1 MDLLHLTNPN
11 ILIEIHRMK
20 EIMSLP
26 KTILKESIGSSV
38 YDNILKYVNKA
49 LKKSDFLEI
58 EIGGTTFKRENFDS
72 LIYILEDFNGRVSE
86 MGETEKTLLGK
97 LINDDDEL
105 ALEFYKGFLKDIQ
118 RKNSMSEREFLE
130 KLRKG
135 MKKPGTE
142 LVTALNRVVGDSPQ
156 KPINVNG
163 IFDTVKKQ
171 LDIYVNKPSSFVD
184 TLSGVAPTKLSK
196 RQMRKLRKV
205 IDDKTPT
212 LFIQDFFTLFVKS
225 FDKVKQEI
233 KELNAGYITD
243 VAIAKS
249 QQNSDKKIKE
259 ITEAYAVAIT
269 RLLNQ
274 LEIKKDGAAA
284 EVLADAGLDSEI
296 TNLIRDGEI
305 PFFSIFNDT
314 WEKSGE
320 GVGEIM
326 GDVMKSF
333 SGELLLTVKQLLTK
347 GQRMEAVKSLIDP
360 RTSVGQFMLT
370 NQFAGLNKQYLGLI
384 RTSAGETG
392 GKKLKYALVYLAQSL
407 VGYFVGWFAQS
418 VIIFVFDILRG
429 LIESGWNSLLDG
441 LSDMFDTDL
450 NNFKIDFNTIWK
462 QGLSEWAYE
471 RVGVL
476 FDVLRQ
482 KGEDDPNS
490 FVGTMVNII
499 ERLVPGGLGSV
510 QDSMGYSIVD
520 AFIETASQGK
530 YDMSEFDGIIMEI
543 VNKVRNLLPSA
554 EIVTYKNEEDSFKSF
569 VRDNLSED
577 VYNYLSAKKAG
588 EDGGKTWYV
597 VSRKGNGTDTYYFI

>member
-1 MDLLHLTNPN
+1 M
-11 ILIEIHRMK
+11 
-20 EIMSLP
+20 
-26 KTILKESIGSSV
+26 V
-38 YDNILKYVNKA
+38 KY
-49 LKKSDFLEI
+49 
-58 EIGGTTFKRENFDS
+58 R
-72 LIYILEDFNGRVSE
+72 
-86 MGETEKTLLGK
+86 
-97 LINDDDEL
+97 
-105 ALEFYKGFLKDIQ
+105 
-118 RKNSMSEREFLE
+118 
-130 KLRKG
+130 
-135 MKKPGTE
+135 
-142 LVTALNRVVGDSPQ
+142 
-156 KPINVNG
+156 
-163 IFDTVKKQ
+163 
-171 LDIYVNKPSSFVD
+171 
-184 TLSGVAPTKLSK
+184 
-196 RQMRKLRKV
+196 
-205 IDDKTPT
+205 
-212 LFIQDFFTLFVKS
+212 
-225 FDKVKQEI
+225 
-233 KELNAGYITD
+233 
-243 VAIAKS
+243 
-249 QQNSDKKIKE
+249 
-259 ITEAYAVAIT
+259 
-269 RLLNQ
+269 
-274 LEIKKDGAAA
+274 
-284 EVLADAGLDSEI
+284 
-296 TNLIRDGEI
+296 
-305 PFFSIFNDT
+305 FFSIFNDT

-597 VSRKGNGTDTYYFI
+597 VSRKGNGTDTYYVYDNGDFKSK